1 MHVNNSLISSKNV
14 KEHKNLILT
23 ATGFLICFI
32 CFVLIFAKLSGVSTE
47 EELKKMRRSKNV
59 TTGMLADKF

>member
-32 CFVLIFAKLSGVSTE
+32 CFVFIFAKLSGVATE